1 MDKTKTTFHKELL
14 TDYQNSLIDED
25 RLRKIYKLDK
35 NSLILFP
42 KDKTRPYDNYYGNK
56 DFILISHGDSPDSH
70 RIWDAYNTEV
80 THMFR
85 WYCDTSRKY
94 SDMFW
99 DDKYMT
105 YDSLKIYLYLCLRRQ
120 LGDLKKF
127 NKFFG
132 FTAINADKALCPS
145 TADNAFVLLDELIV
159 CDNKQLMYFAT
170 NLYNI
175 VPLKALFA
183 PGKEIYYDHEYFSD
197 YLYYWEQ
204 IKVLYYRQRKSII
217 SKEDDFLHIRS
228 HNCEKGLDPESN
240 FITIKDINGKESVI
254 SIRSI
259 SKITT
264 DYVTTVKPEYDRYS
278 SNVFYN
284 RAFGKGIKHYLS
296 KDELHKVIQAFNVE
310 IFNKD

>member
-1 MDKTKTTFHKELL
+1 M
-14 TDYQNSLIDED
+14 
-25 RLRKIYKLDK
+25 
-35 NSLILFP
+35 
-42 KDKTRPYDNYYGNK
+42 
-56 DFILISHGDSPDSH
+56 
-70 RIWDAYNTEV
+70 
-80 THMFR
+80 
-85 WYCDTSRKY
+85 
-94 SDMFW
+94 
-99 DDKYMT
+99 
-105 YDSLKIYLYLCLRRQ
+105 
-120 LGDLKKF
+120 
-127 NKFFG
+127 
-132 FTAINADKALCPS
+132 
-145 TADNAFVLLDELIV
+145 
-159 CDNKQLMYFAT
+159 
-170 NLYNI
+170 
-175 VPLKALFA
+175 
-183 PGKEIYYDHEYFSD
+183 
-197 YLYYWEQ
+197 
-204 IKVLYYRQRKSII
+204 LYYRQRKSII